1 MNLTKQLFDQFGVA
15 RYESRIV
22 KWSAPE
28 FDVDGNMRGHFGGYA
43 LITLISKDDFH
54 PLHTER
60 ISGDRL
66 DGAFWDGD
74 DLAYSDC
81 GRYVD
86 IKFMD

>member
-43 LITLISKDDFH
+43 LITLISKRDFY

-66 DGAFWDGD
+66 DKATWKD
-74 DLAYSDC
+74 DTITFLGS
-81 GRYVD
+81 V
-86 IKFMD
+86 IEFKFMD